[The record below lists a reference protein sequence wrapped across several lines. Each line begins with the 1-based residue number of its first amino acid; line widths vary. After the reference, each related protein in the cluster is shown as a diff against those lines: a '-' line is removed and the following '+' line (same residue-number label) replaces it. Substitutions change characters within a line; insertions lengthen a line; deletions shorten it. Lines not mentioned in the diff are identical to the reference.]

1 MAKWS
6 ETGARANKWNSL
18 FETFPADIKE
28 MVNKLGRDAKTVL
41 INDMVD
47 KSDRLGQKRAELS
60 IKPFA
65 VLRQGLKR
73 GSKHQQVVGTDGI
86 CRYEAAAKLGG
97 EAMLR
102 CAVMEGQV
110 KVGIYQGQEM
120 YFFPSVKYSNTDV
133 DIDAATHQAMIAENL
148 GYNAGGE
155 NVDSQALARAIAGP
169 SALPAPPLPALL
181 GIALP
186 ALPGTPLTTAPGT
199 ATAAATG
206 SFAAFP
212 ALPTTPAA
220 PAPSADLVDASLK
233 TNLSDAL
240 KTKAKVEK
248 VAMAQLKQAKKKEG
262 SANPMLLEQ
271 MGKLETC
278 LEALGSISSQGI
290 GALKFGKIPESGPL
304 DNESCDGLIV
314 SLTEKTSEVE
324 LLARMLKVVTDSI
337 TIPVAS

>member
-1 MAKWS
+1 
-6 ETGARANKWNSL
+6 
-18 FETFPADIKE
+18 
-28 MVNKLGRDAKTVL
+28 MVSKLGRDAKTVL

-47 KSDRLGQKRAELS
+47 KSDRPGQKRAELS

-65 VLRQGLKR
+65 VLRQELKR

-86 CRYEAAAKLGG
+86 CRYEAATKLGG

-110 KVGIYQGQEM
+110 KVGIQGQEM
-120 YFFPSVKYSNTDV
+120 YFFPSVKYSNTDYCKKALDVNQKV

-169 SALPAPPLPALL
+169 SALPAPPLPALP
-181 GIALP
+181 GTALP

-199 ATAAATG
+199 ATAAAAAATG

-212 ALPTTPAA
+212 ALPTTPAT
-220 PAPSADLVDASLK
+220 PAPPADPVDASLK

-248 VAMAQLKQAKKKEG
+248 VAKAQLKQAKKKEG
-262 SANPMLLEQ
+262 STNPMLLEQ

-278 LEALGSISSQGI
+278 LEALESIASQGT
-290 GALKFGKIPESGPL
+290 GALKFGKIPGSGPL

-337 TIPVAS
+337 TIPAAN